1 MNAVRPKVFL
11 IGKTAVQTDET
22 RAWLDDVGADQ
33 YQLENNVTSGE
44 QLTQLAG
51 KRCYMSFQPG
61 LNPNIER
68 VRTDMAAFI
77 DNILKVG
84 HGSVL
89 EHVVYNFA
97 IEHVSRVFTGEMNRH
112 RAGMAISEGSMR
124 YIRFDDIPWVQT
136 EILRLENYQ
145 GDGPGMETLREKIR
159 MTIALFNAAFSQDE
173 RNYRMFESIWADE
186 LAPTSSFKQK
196 KTLTSLGR
204 RIIGMG
210 VATGGVWSGNL
221 RALRHI
227 FTMRCDAAAEEEI
240 LEVASLMLEKM
251 REAEPLIFGDFHVV
265 DGYWQPTYRGV

>member
-1 MNAVRPKVFL
+1 MKAVRPKVFL
-11 IGKTAVQTDET
+11 IGKTYTETPAV
-22 RAWLDDVGADQ
+22 RAWLDDIGADK
-33 YQLENNVTSGE
+33 YQLEDGVTSGE

-61 LNPNIER
+61 LNRNVER
-68 VRTDMAAFI
+68 VRTDMAVFI

-89 EHVVYNFA
+89 EHAVYNFA

-124 YIRFDDIPWVQT
+124 FIRFDDIPWVQT

-145 GDGPGMETLREKIR
+145 GDEPGMETLREKIR
-159 MTIALFNAAFSQDE
+159 MTIALFNAAFAQDE
-173 RNYRMFESIWADE
+173 RNYRMFESIWEQE

-227 FTMRCDAAAEEEI
+227 FTMRCDSVAEEEI
-240 LEVASLMLEKM
+240 LEVASLMLVAM
-251 REAEPLIFGDFHVV
+251 QQAEPLIFRDFHLV
-265 DGYWQPTYRGV
+265 DGYWRPTYVKV

>member
-1 MNAVRPKVFL
+1 
-11 IGKTAVQTDET
+11 
-22 RAWLDDVGADQ
+22 
-33 YQLENNVTSGE
+33 
-44 QLTQLAG
+44 
-51 KRCYMSFQPG
+51 MSFQPG
-61 LNPNIER
+61 INRNIER
-68 VRTDMAAFI
+68 VRTDMAEFI

-124 YIRFDDIPWVQT
+124 FIRFDDIPWVQT
-136 EILRLENYQ
+136 EILRLENYE
-145 GDGPGMETLREKIR
+145 GDELAALRGKIR
-159 MTIALFNAAFSQDE
+159 MTIALFNKAFEEDE
-173 RNYRMFESIWADE
+173 RNYRMFETIWEQE
-186 LAPTSSFKQK
+186 LSSTSTFKKK

-240 LEVASLMLEKM
+240 LEVASLMLVAM
-251 REAEPLIFGDFHVV
+251 QQAEPLIFRDFHIV
-265 DGYWQPTYRGV
+265 DGYWRPTYLKV

>member
-1 MNAVRPKVFL
+1 M
-11 IGKTAVQTDET
+11 
-22 RAWLDDVGADQ
+22 
-33 YQLENNVTSGE
+33 
-44 QLTQLAG
+44 
-51 KRCYMSFQPG
+51 
-61 LNPNIER
+61 
-68 VRTDMAAFI
+68 
-77 DNILKVG
+77 
-84 HGSVL
+84 L

-124 YIRFDDIPWVQT
+124 FIRFDDIPWVQT
-136 EILRLENYQ
+136 EILRLENYE
-145 GDGPGMETLREKIR
+145 GDELAALREKIR
-159 MTIALFNAAFSQDE
+159 MTIALFNNAFEQDE
-173 RNYRMFESIWADE
+173 RNYRMFETIWEDE
-186 LAPTSSFKQK
+186 LSSTSTFKKK